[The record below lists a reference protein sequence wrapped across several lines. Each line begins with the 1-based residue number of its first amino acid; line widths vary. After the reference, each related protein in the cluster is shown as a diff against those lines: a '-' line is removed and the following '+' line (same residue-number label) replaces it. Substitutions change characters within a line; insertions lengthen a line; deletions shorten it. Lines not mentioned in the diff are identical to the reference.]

1 MLHWRVESALG
12 FAVRNL
18 ALKAHNLKVVGSNPT
33 PATKLQR
40 VISYLQSA
48 LRGVF
53 CVGISP
59 GSTAEARG
67 RAGLRNNA
75 KSQRQISS
83 WHLLFLDIHV
93 KPLEFEIGQQKLIP
107 NVFGK

>member
-1 MLHWRVESALG
+1 VEIGAWIKLG

-53 CVGISP
+53 CVAKSP

-93 KPLEFEIGQQKLIP
+93 SPYEFEFASFDATGLLKPQ
-107 NVFGK
+107 